1 MPSSRDEN
9 NVLYSPLPGTVE
21 TFWQMIWQN
30 ETGIVVMLTK
40 EIEAHKQKCFK
51 YWPEGGNVVY
61 V

>member
-1 MPSSRDEN
+1 M
-9 NVLYSPLPGTVE
+9 LYSPLPGTVE